1 MFKSLAESPTVN
13 IDCWPPVN
21 TEQLYCE
28 LQFSAAFAIAP
39 NRVTAHRITQQPL
52 PTVQVILEE
61 ILN

>member
-21 TEQLYCE
+21 TAQLYGE

-39 NRVTAHRITQQPL
+39 NRVRGSPSNLCQL
-52 PTVQVILEE
+52 FKSSWKKF
-61 ILN
+61 